1 MLIYFI
7 KFLFSK
13 TSKSKIEKM
22 FIFWSLTTLF
32 MLFALLLF
40 EDTEIP
46 RHRFPY
52 EYMMLVFSIYFY
64 KKNKV
69 IAAKK
74 IK

>member
-1 MLIYFI
+1 
-7 KFLFSK
+7 
-13 TSKSKIEKM
+13 M

-32 MLFALLLF
+32 MLFVLLLF

-52 EYMMLVFSIYFY
+52 EYIMLVFSIYFY
-64 KKNKV
+64 KKNKA

-74 IK
+74 IE